1 MHASFSIHHSSP
13 TTSIHHTSMYIEFKS
28 CNATSHYEYAHTYAT
43 IGLWAC
49 SPYLCAFKSF
59 DPSLLSYLSPF
70 VYFSFLRVDFISFL
84 CTSLSPFVNN
94 CHKGCQILIGQVNH
108 ERVSVWDQFYHFG
121 SNQHICIS
129 ELLGLIQEQA
139 FSHILQ
145 WLSCSC
151 WLNTYGHAYDL
162 NTRFA
167 SPQTCHMP
175 PLDQYIIESNSGAI
189 HTSNSFDF
197 SWMSLFKCKIW
208 LDALSSP

>member
-1 MHASFSIHHSSP
+1 M
-13 TTSIHHTSMYIEFKS
+13 
-28 CNATSHYEYAHTYAT
+28 
-43 IGLWAC
+43 
-49 SPYLCAFKSF
+49 CAFKSF
-59 DPSLLSYLSPF
+59 DPSLLSYLFP
-70 VYFSFLRVDFISFL
+70 LRWISFL
-84 CTSLSPFVNN
+84 CTFLSPFIYLYISLPLRWISFLCTFLSPFVNN

-151 WLNTYGHAYDL
+151 WLNTHGHAYDL

-167 SPQTCHMP
+167 SPQTCYMP

-197 SWMSLFKCKIW
+197 SWMSLFECRIW

>member
-1 MHASFSIHHSSP
+1 MIPIIFIIFVLFSPPLS
-13 TTSIHHTSMYIEFKS
+13 
-28 CNATSHYEYAHTYAT
+28 T
-43 IGLWAC
+43 IA
-49 SPYLCAFKSF
+49 
-59 DPSLLSYLSPF
+59 
-70 VYFSFLRVDFISFL
+70 I
-84 CTSLSPFVNN
+84 
-94 CHKGCQILIGQVNH
+94 KGCRILIGQTFPLCQVLMWQVNH

-151 WLNTYGHAYDL
+151 WLNTYGHVYDL

-175 PLDQYIIESNSGAI
+175 PLDQYIKENNSGAI

-197 SWMSLFKCKIW
+197 SWMSLFKCILW

>member
-28 CNATSHYEYAHTYAT
+28 CDATNHHEYAHTYAT

-49 SPYLCAFKSF
+49 SPYLCAFKKFWSLSF
-59 DPSLLSYLSPF
+59 
-70 VYFSFLRVDFISFL
+70 VIFLPLKVDFISLCISRWISFL
-84 CTSLSPFVNN
+84 CTFLSPFVNN
-94 CHKGCQILIGQVNH
+94 CHKRCQILIGQVNH

-121 SNQHICIS
+121 SNQHNCIS

-189 HTSNSFDF
+189 HASKTFDF
-197 SWMSLFKCKIW
+197 SWMSL
-208 LDALSSP
+208 LNVEYD